1 MSSASGV
8 SLLNYVYYFWDVCS
22 LVSSAVA
29 SLIHVLL
36 QSDVHQYT
44 KENQVRLH
52 YCRWSWHDS
61 FQVDTR

>member
-1 MSSASGV
+1 MSSTSGV

-36 QSDVHQYT
+36 QSDVHQDT
-44 KENQVRLH
+44 KENQVTLL
-52 YCRWSWHDS
+52 
-61 FQVDTR
+61 QMELT